1 MNVSGYVIV
10 LLFHFWTLSISVLS
24 ILFPPIVLDIM
35 YDANNVSYKNQEHK
49 MILLLKTTV
58 REESDL

>member
-1 MNVSGYVIV
+1 MNVSEYVIV

-35 YDANNVSYKNQEHK
+35 YDVNNMSASK
-49 MILLLKTTV
+49 MRRIK
-58 REESDL
+58 

>member
-1 MNVSGYVIV
+1 
-10 LLFHFWTLSISVLS
+10 
-24 ILFPPIVLDIM
+24 M
-35 YDANNVSYKNQEHK
+35 YDANNVSFKNQEHK